1 MKKNRDWLKIVE
13 YISLAGAVAGTL
25 AALAFSQLVYAG
37 VLLFL
42 SLWLNLINRQRL
54 HELNQERIV
63 SAIAGIDSRL
73 GEIQS
78 AIANQFENLTAGIA
92 RLNENAE
99 NNQTQQYMEGLVL
112 AMEKLQGHLSALDRS
127 VAPLKEQLDALRYE
141 VNNQS
146 LSLRQ
151 LESLHQA
158 LGEVMRQIDE
168 RSLPPE
174 ALAEVVNLRLELANW
189 LLDIK
194 QQIQNLAPQQTEN
207 IAEDNAEQVA
217 KPVDEQSEQVA
228 EQSEQVVEPAKPV
241 AEQSEQVAEP
251 VTEHTEL
258 TELQE
263 TLPSQYSLLTSGESS
278 LESTSED
285 LSTNLGAEKAIS
297 ETPAENQPLLLQG
310 GEAIGQYPQG
320 LGNFTGVNLV
330 RNNISELA
338 PQLDFTRANLMGVSL
353 TEADLSGAALAGA
366 NLSGTDLSGADL
378 SGADLRMA
386 NLTGANLD
394 RVNLEA
400 ANLEG
405 AYLNQVNLRT
415 AFLRNV
421 NLRGANLAGLNLSGV
436 NFAALNLAGANLEGA
451 NLCSTDLSLAQLSG
465 ANLTAADFNG
475 ANLEGANLSRANL
488 SGANLNGAYLG
499 EGDKQAK
506 LAGAIMPDGK
516 QHD

>member
-13 YISLAGAVAGTL
+13 YISLAGAVAGSL
-25 AALAFSQLVYAG
+25 AALAFSQIIYAG

-63 SAIAGIDSRL
+63 SAIALLDNRL
-73 GEIQS
+73 GEIHC
-78 AIANQFENLTAGIA
+78 AIANQFENLTGGIA

-99 NNQTQQYMEGLVL
+99 KNQTQQYMEGLIL
-112 AMEKLQGHLSALDRS
+112 AMEKLQGNLSALDRS

-158 LGEVMRQIDE
+158 LAELMRQIEE

-174 ALAEVVNLRLELANW
+174 ALAEVVNLRLEIANW

-194 QQIQNLAPQQTEN
+194 QQIQNLAEKTAEKT
-207 IAEDNAEQVA
+207 AEDTAE
-217 KPVDEQSEQVA
+217 DTEQPERA
-228 EQSEQVVEPAKPV
+228 
-241 AEQSEQVAEP
+241 
-251 VTEHTEL
+251 
-258 TELQE
+258 
-263 TLPSQYSLLTSGESS
+263 TSDYPLAAGYQKSS
-278 LESTSED
+278 LESVSETLGD
-285 LSTNLGAEKAIS
+285 RTAELGAEKAIP
-297 ETPAENQPLLLQG
+297 EGRAENRPLMLQG
-310 GEAIGQYPQG
+310 REAIGQYSEG
-320 LGNFTGVNLV
+320 AANFTGVNLV
-330 RNNISELA
+330 RANLSELA

-405 AYLNQVNLRT
+405 AYLNQVNLTT
-415 AFLRNV
+415 AFLRNA
-421 NLRGANLAGLNLSGV
+421 NLRGANLAGLNLSGT
-436 NFAALNLAGANLEGA
+436 NFSALNLSGANLEGA
-451 NLCSTDLSLAQLSG
+451 NLRSTDLSLAQLSG
-465 ANLTAADFNG
+465 ANLTAVDFNG
-475 ANLEGANLSRANL
+475 ANLEGANLTHANL
-488 SGANLNGAYLG
+488 SGANLKGAYLG

-506 LAGAIMPDGK
+506 LAGAIMPDGT

>member
-13 YISLAGAVAGTL
+13 YISLAGAVAGTV

-42 SLWLNLINRQRL
+42 SVWLNLINRQRL

-146 LSLRQ
+146 LCLRQ
-151 LESLHQA
+151 LESLYQA

-194 QQIQNLAPQQTEN
+194 QQIQNLASQQTEN
-207 IAEDNAEQVA
+207 IAEDNPEQTAEQITEPVA
-217 KPVDEQSEQVA
+217 KPVA
-228 EQSEQVVEPAKPV
+228 KPVVEPGKRVTEPV
-241 AEQSEQVAEP
+241 SEQ
-251 VTEHTEL
+251 TEQTDR
-258 TELQE
+258 QE
-263 TLPSQYSLLTSGESS
+263 TLSSEYSLATSGESY
-278 LESTSED
+278 LESLSDIAED
-285 LSTNLGAEKAIS
+285 LSTNLGSEKAIS
-297 ETPAENQPLLLQG
+297 ESPAENQPLLLQG
-310 GEAIGQYPQG
+310 GEAIGQYQQG

-488 SGANLNGAYLG
+488 NGANLNGAYLG

>member
-78 AIANQFENLTAGIA
+78 AIANQFENLTGGIA

-189 LLDIK
+189 LVDIK
-194 QQIQNLAPQQTEN
+194 QQIQNIAAQQTEN

-217 KPVDEQSEQVA
+217 
-228 EQSEQVVEPAKPV
+228 EPAEP
-241 AEQSEQVAEP
+241 AEP
-251 VTEHTEL
+251 VTEQTD
-258 TELQE
+258 LQA
-263 TLPSQYSLLTSGESS
+263 TLSSEYSLASGESS
-278 LESTSED
+278 LESVSEIAEY
-285 LSTNLGAEKAIS
+285 LSTNLGVEKAIS
-297 ETPAENQPLLLQG
+297 ESPENQPLLLQG
-310 GEAIGQYPQG
+310 GQAIGQYPQG
-320 LGNFTGVNLV
+320 AGNLTGVNLV